1 MAAPASAAP
10 STTPPAAPPTPVTA
24 PPRRSGQWIDD
35 WRPEDPAFWESTGR
49 GVARRNL
56 FLSVF
61 SEHVGFSIWSL
72 WSVLVLF
79 LPEGVYGIDP
89 AGKFLLTTL
98 PTALGAFVR
107 LPYTFAVATFG
118 GRNWTIVSASLLLV
132 PTIATAVV
140 LEPGVSYST
149 LLVVSCLAGVGGGNF
164 ASSMANINAFY
175 PDRLKGWALGLN
187 AGGGN
192 LGVPVVQL
200 VGLLVLATAGVQH
213 PRLVLLVYIPLIV
226 AAAVGAAL
234 VMDNLTTARNQPRA
248 MREATRERHTWI
260 MSFLYIGTFGSFIG
274 FGFAF
279 GQVLQ
284 NQFTGSFGTPLAAA
298 SLTWLGPL
306 LGSAIR
312 PLGGSLA
319 DRFGG
324 ARITFWTFGAMAA
337 GAATVWTASRLGSLP
352 LFVVGFVALFVLS
365 GVGNGSTYKMIPA
378 IFRTQA
384 RQQLAAGGDPAAAD
398 RRALRMSGALIGIAG
413 AVGAFG
419 GVLVN
424 LAFRQSFLTTGTG
437 DSAYLVFIAFYVA
450 CLVVTW
456 AVYLRPRA
464 PMAGV

>member
-1 MAAPASAAP
+1 MAAP
-10 STTPPAAPPTPVTA
+10 TRTAPPTAPA
-24 PPRRSGQWIDD
+24 PSSPPRGRRWIDD
-35 WRPEDPAFWESTGR
+35 WRPEDPQFWETTGR
-49 GVARRNL
+49 RVARRNL
-56 FLSVF
+56 FFSVF
-61 SEHVGFSIWSL
+61 SEHVGFSVWSL
-72 WSVLVLF
+72 WSVVVLF
-79 LPEGVYGIDP
+79 LPEPVFGIDP

-98 PTALGAFVR
+98 PTALGAAVR

-118 GRNWTIVSASLLLV
+118 GRNWTIVSAALLLV

-140 LEPGVSYST
+140 LEPGVSYTT

-200 VGLLVLATAGVQH
+200 VGLLVLATAGVEH
-213 PRLVLLVYIPLIV
+213 PRIVLCVYVPLIV
-226 AAAVGAAL
+226 VAAVGAAL
-234 VMDNLTTARNQPRA
+234 LMDNLTTARNQPRA
-248 MREATRERHTWI
+248 LREAAREPHTYV
-260 MSFLYIGTFGSFIG
+260 MSFLYVGTFGSFIG

-284 NQFTGSFGTPLAAA
+284 NQFGEDFATPLAAA

-306 LGSAIR
+306 LGSLVR

-324 ARITFWTFGAMAA
+324 ARITLWTFVAMAA
-337 GAATVWTASRLGSLP
+337 GAAVVLAASRVGSLP
-352 LFVVGFVALFVLS
+352 LFVVGFVLLFALS

-378 IFRTQA
+378 VSRTRA
-384 RQQLAAGGDPAAAD
+384 RQRVAAGADPAAAD
-398 RRALRMSGALIGIAG
+398 RQALRTSGALIGIAG

-424 LAFRQSFLTTGTG
+424 LAFRQSFLTTGSG
-437 DSAYLVFIAFYVA
+437 DAAYLVFIAFYAVCVA
-450 CLVVTW
+450 VTW
-456 AVYLRPRA
+456 AVYLRPTARA
-464 PMAGV
+464 VGV